1 MVNLSKIQVDE
12 KKLIKLYQLMF
23 EILNKADDKDDFFE
37 IIKDILSPPEQLMIA
52 KRIAIIYLLLKGV
65 DHTTIAE
72 YLRSSRATAA
82 KFSLLFYDKESR
94 LVGVISELLNQE
106 KINNFFEDL
115 FADIFIKPGLKIGH
129 WQMHW
134 DHKRRQKERAMI
146 DENSIL
152 MIIYNESRLKYLNY

>member
-1 MVNLSKIQVDE
+1 MVNLSKVQVDE

-65 DHTTIAE
+65 DHTTIAK
-72 YLRSSRATAA
+72 YLRSSRATVA
-82 KFSLLFYDKESR
+82 KFSLLFYDKESKII
-94 LVGVISELLNQE
+94 GVIGELLNQE
-106 KINNFFEDL
+106 KISHFFEDL

-134 DHKRRQKERAMI
+134 DHKRRQRERSMI
-146 DENSIL
+146 DA
-152 MIIYNESRLKYLNY
+152 